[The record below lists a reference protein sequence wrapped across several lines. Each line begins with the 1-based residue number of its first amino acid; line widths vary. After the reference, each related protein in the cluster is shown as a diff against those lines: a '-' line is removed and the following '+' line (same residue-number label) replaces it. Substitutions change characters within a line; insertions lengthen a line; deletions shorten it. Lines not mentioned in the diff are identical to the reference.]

1 MSGEGMKIREPYKK
15 IPKVVSSSLVWNGKM
30 GFRCLS
36 GSGHEVIC
44 DASPAHGGDDSG
56 ARPMEFLLFSL
67 SSCTGMDVAMILKK
81 KKRDLQALEIK
92 VHGQRAP
99 NHPHVYEAIT
109 LEYIVTGS
117 DLTVDDIRWAI
128 ELSLEKYC
136 SVANM
141 LKKVCKLNYRWK
153 IIKSRPGSAA

>member
-1 MSGEGMKIREPYKK
+1 MKIKEPYKK
-15 IPKVVSSSLVWNGKM
+15 ISKVVSATLQWNGKM
-30 GFRCLS
+30 GFNCVS

-44 DASPAHGGDDSG
+44 DASAAHGGDDSG
-56 ARPMEFLLFSL
+56 ARPMEFLLFAL

-81 KKRDLQALEIK
+81 RKRDLQGLEIK

-99 NHPHVYEAIT
+99 IHPHVYEAIT

-117 DLTVDDIRWAI
+117 DLTDDDIRWAI
-128 ELSLEKYC
+128 DLSLDKYC
-136 SVANM
+136 SVAGM

-153 IIKSRPGSAA
+153 IVKGKAGGPA

>member
-1 MSGEGMKIREPYKK
+1 MKIKEPYKK
-15 IPKVVSSSLVWNGKM
+15 IPKVVSASLVWNGKM

-36 GSGHEVIC
+36 GSGHEAIC

-56 ARPMEFLLFSL
+56 TRPMEFLLFAL
-67 SSCTGMDVAMILKK
+67 SGCTGMDVAMILKK
-81 KKRDLQALEIK
+81 KKRNLQGLEIK

-117 DLTVDDIRWAI
+117 DLTDDDIRWAVD
-128 ELSLEKYC
+128 LSLDKYC
-136 SVANM
+136 SVAGM
-141 LKKVCKLNYRWK
+141 LKKICKLNYRWK
-153 IIKSRPGSAA
+153 IIKTKSGSPA